1 MPNVTTGFEL
11 LAQFGSEI
19 ETEFLACLE
28 STAATEATTAKT
40 TTTAATEATV
50 TDVVGTRH
58 K

>member
-1 MPNVTTGFEL
+1 MPNVTTCFEL

-19 ETEFLACLE
+19 ETELLACLE
-28 STAATEATTAKT
+28 STAAEATTTKT

-50 TDVVGTRH
+50 TDIVGTRN